1 MKKKYRYLPLYEEW
15 MENGSIPGEGLCGSL
30 DKEGQELLKNFV
42 PTNEDENVLM
52 EDDYSI
58 EYWGSG
64 LKYSDDVIE
73 KMYSFTPLR
82 QTIVLLMAAMN
93 GEL

>member
-15 MENGSIPGEGLCGSL
+15 MEKGSIPGKGLCGSL
-30 DKEGQELLKNFV
+30 DKEGRELLKNFV
-42 PTNEDENVLM
+42 PTDEDANVLM
-52 EDDYSI
+52 EDDWGSW
-58 EYWGSG
+58 YWGSG

-73 KMYSFTPLR
+73 QRYSFTPLR

-93 GEL
+93 NEL